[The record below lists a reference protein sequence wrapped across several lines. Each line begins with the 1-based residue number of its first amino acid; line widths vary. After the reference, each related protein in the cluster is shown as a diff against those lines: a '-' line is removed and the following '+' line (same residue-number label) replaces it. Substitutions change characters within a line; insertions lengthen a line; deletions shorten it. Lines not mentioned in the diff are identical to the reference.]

1 MQPKSAVSP
10 ASSAA
15 MAIGTI
21 LQAVHTGALIPATA
35 CAAMLVR
42 RDCPP
47 GSRLQNNSGAWAET
61 LTWTNCAAL
70 QSVPPPVPAAASAA
84 VAKQAGGLTVLVK
97 LVESTPSCNPPKL
110 SL

>member
-1 MQPKSAVSP
+1 MKPKSAVSP
-10 ASSAA
+10 ASSGA
-15 MAIGTI
+15 MAIGVI
-21 LQAVHTGALIPATA
+21 LQAVQTGALIPATA

-84 VAKQAGGLTVLVK
+84 VAKQAGGFAVPGELAG
-97 LVESTPSCNPPKL
+97 STARGEPTQL
-110 SL
+110 